1 MTEKSNVIFEYLT
14 QKITIQCK
22 GNEKM
27 KDIAK
32 RFKSKIGLKS
42 NNLIFLYHG
51 TKLNLE
57 NTFNEEAKEDDKQ
70 NNVMTV
76 TVHEELNLVNSS
88 SNKEITKSKDI
99 ICPICKETCRMRII
113 NYKIILYKCKN
124 GHKTNNIFLDDF
136 NNTQLINESLITCD
150 DCNNENKGSSFKKQF
165 FKCLTCKKNLG
176 VLCNEK
182 HKKEEHITID
192 YDKKNYICEIHNDF
206 YISYCEECKLNLCL
220 ACYSEHNNNH
230 KKIDYKLIIPN
241 KKKINQQLIEL
252 RKNIDKI
259 KHFITE
265 TIEKLKKVMEK
276 MDIFYQIN
284 YDILNNNNFQ
294 NKNYQILQNINEI
307 SNNIEMSNIDKI
319 INEKNISNKISE
331 LLKVYDK
338 MVNKDENHDILPQK
352 EIGKKVSPYKY
363 KIHKKDKKEFLK
375 PIKEYFI
382 FPPLIGLQNV
392 GALNNMNAT
401 LQCFCHIEKFINY
414 FRSSNHATDI
424 ANRDKNS
431 LTYSFKL
438 LIEKLWPNDYDEPYF
453 DEKIFAPKEF
463 KEKILKLNPLFEGV
477 AANDAKDLVNFIIKK
492 LHKELNIKPINI
504 YENDINMPLDQTNKE
519 MVLQNFMKE
528 FTLNNR
534 SIISD
539 LFYAMNYSESQ
550 CTNCNI
556 QIYNYQIYF
565 FLVFHLEEV
574 QKYKNNNYQYD
585 FNNYNISNKLN
596 IYDCFEFDRIVNLMS
611 GENSMYCNYCKKNSN
626 HLICTYLS
634 TGPEILII
642 LLNRGHRNELNIKI
656 NFPEKLNLLNYIELK
671 NTGYVY
677 QLIGIISHIKSGM
690 NGQFIAYCKDPIS
703 NLWHNY
709 NDEMVKEV
717 SDFQNEVINSSI
729 PYLLF
734 YQKINE

>member
-1 MTEKSNVIFEYLT
+1 MLYLVIY
-14 QKITIQCK
+14 
-22 GNEKM
+22 N
-27 KDIAK
+27 
-32 RFKSKIGLKS
+32 
-42 NNLIFLYHG
+42 
-51 TKLNLE
+51 
-57 NTFNEEAKEDDKQ
+57 
-70 NNVMTV
+70 
-76 TVHEELNLVNSS
+76 
-88 SNKEITKSKDI
+88 
-99 ICPICKETCRMRII
+99 
-113 NYKIILYKCKN
+113 
-124 GHKTNNIFLDDF
+124 
-136 NNTQLINESLITCD
+136 
-150 DCNNENKGSSFKKQF
+150 
-165 FKCLTCKKNLG
+165 
-176 VLCNEK
+176 
-182 HKKEEHITID
+182 
-192 YDKKNYICEIHNDF
+192 
-206 YISYCEECKLNLCL
+206 
-220 ACYSEHNNNH
+220 
-230 KKIDYKLIIPN
+230 
-241 KKKINQQLIEL
+241 
-252 RKNIDKI
+252 
-259 KHFITE
+259 
-265 TIEKLKKVMEK
+265 
-276 MDIFYQIN
+276 
-284 YDILNNNNFQ
+284 
-294 NKNYQILQNINEI
+294 
-307 SNNIEMSNIDKI
+307 
-319 INEKNISNKISE
+319 
-331 LLKVYDK
+331 
-338 MVNKDENHDILPQK
+338 
-352 EIGKKVSPYKY
+352 
-363 KIHKKDKKEFLK
+363 
-375 PIKEYFI
+375 
-382 FPPLIGLQNV
+382 
-392 GALNNMNAT
+392 
-401 LQCFCHIEKFINY
+401 
-414 FRSSNHATDI
+414 
-424 ANRDKNS
+424 
-431 LTYSFKL
+431 
-438 LIEKLWPNDYDEPYF
+438 
-453 DEKIFAPKEF
+453 
-463 KEKILKLNPLFEGV
+463 
-477 AANDAKDLVNFIIKK
+477 
-492 LHKELNIKPINI
+492 NI